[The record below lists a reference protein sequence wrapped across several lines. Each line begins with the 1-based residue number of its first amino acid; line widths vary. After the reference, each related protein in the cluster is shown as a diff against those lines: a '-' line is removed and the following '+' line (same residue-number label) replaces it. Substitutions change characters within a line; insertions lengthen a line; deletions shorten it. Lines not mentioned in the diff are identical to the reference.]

1 MGDRLRPIK
10 WESVRLASVMN
21 DTILV
26 NVDGDEFTFAFSSPQ
41 AAEFAFRNWL
51 SKAGRASTWK
61 LDPKRREDPL

>member
-1 MGDRLRPIK
+1 
-10 WESVRLASVMN
+10 MN